1 MVPSR
6 GHVPS
11 QLACPNGHVGWYG
24 SRPLDL
30 LVTTPALRDVH
41 VHHHAAL
48 LFVARPVLVYVPII
62 TSVYVQ
68 VPTDTVFCD
77 YLVYMGAPRT

>member
-1 MVPSR
+1 MM
-6 GHVPS
+6 
-11 QLACPNGHVGWYG
+11 YMY
-24 SRPLDL
+24 
-30 LVTTPALRDVH
+30 TTY
-41 VHHHAAL
+41 HAAL